1 LAGLRTTGEG
11 PPDDVLMPSAGR
23 GGGGRPAPTGPAPNG
38 GKVKTVFFSERIKML
53 KIIQNL
59 IDDAC

>member
-23 GGGGRPAPTGPAPNG
+23 GGGRPARTGTAPIG
-38 GKVKTVFFSERIKML
+38 GKVQTVFFSERIKML